1 MVTLLTFIGRRKPNV
16 PFVMST
22 AQHVRSDKGK
32 AAQVKIWKEMHDIL
46 LKINPETAVIVD
58 G

>member
-1 MVTLLTFIGRRKPNV
+1 
-16 PFVMST
+16 MST